1 MHNVKAALGV
11 VRILLKLHQ
20 AFLHSKRN
28 DELSLGWNHQ
38 LPNRNYVIT
47 DTFWSGATNVAMVNL
62 VFWAPYKFRWIR
74 FIFEKA
80 NTDAKFVHVGF
91 QTTDEV
97 VLSYHFD
104 SLWIVAVFENVEE
117 CRIFAKLVIGEI
129 PLSCKPWLLGLDKIT
144 LEDLAIPD
152 FFKWYRSLFLV
163 FCWATIV

>member
-11 VRILLKLHQ
+11 IGILLKLHQ

-28 DELSLGWNHQ
+28 DKLSLGRNHQ

-47 DTFWSGATNVAMVNL
+47 DTFWSGAANVAMVNL
-62 VFWAPYKFRWIR
+62 VFWAPYEFRWIR

-117 CRIFAKLVIGEI
+117 GRIFTELVIGEV
-129 PLSCKPWLLGLDKIT
+129 SFSGQPWLLRLYKFT
-144 LEDLAIPD
+144 FEDLAIPD
-152 FFKWYRSLFLV
+152 FLKWNKSLFLV
-163 FCWATIV
+163 FARATIV